1 MTIQVLRSEFRK
13 DTKILQ
19 RTLVELEIEL
29 NNSITQI
36 KTQKKAANIDW
47 IKEKIKYYEPKI
59 KWKEQTAQTIIMKK
73 YKSTRKEYERNVGHY
88 EKTKSSNYG
97 HW

>member
-36 KTQKKAANIDW
+36 KTQKKAANRLDQGEDKILRAKD
-47 IKEKIKYYEPKI
+47 KVEGTDSTNNYYEKI
-59 KWKEQTAQTIIMKK
+59 
-73 YKSTRKEYERNVGHY
+73 
-88 EKTKSSNYG
+88 
-97 HW
+97 